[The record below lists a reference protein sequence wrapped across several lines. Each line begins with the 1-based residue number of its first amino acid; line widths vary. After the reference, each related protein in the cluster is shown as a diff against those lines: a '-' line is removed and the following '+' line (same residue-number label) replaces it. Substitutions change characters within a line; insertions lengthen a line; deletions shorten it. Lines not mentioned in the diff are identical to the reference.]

1 MVAIAYFSASDN
13 ADAYQAELTRLLP
26 GCSFRRWP
34 DIGDPA
40 EVNYALVWKP
50 PIGFFP
56 ALPHLK
62 AVFSLGAGVDHL
74 LTHPELPNDAL
85 IVRLVDAGMA
95 PQMAEYA
102 LYAALHYHRDMDR
115 YAADQAAGLWQ
126 PYPAVATADRRI
138 GILGLGALGS
148 EVGSRLAALGFDVA
162 GWTRSPRDV
171 PGLESFHGAD
181 GLEALLARS
190 DILIILLP
198 LTSETRG
205 LLTEEKLRRLPQ
217 GAAVVNL
224 ARGAI
229 LPEAG
234 LLAVLKDGH
243 LRGAFLDVF
252 DTEPLPADHPYRQ
265 HPNIRITPH
274 IAAQTLVGPAAAQVA
289 ASIRRLEANM
299 PIPGVVARQE
309 GY

>member
-1 MVAIAYFSASDN
+1 MVAIAYYSASDN

-26 GCSFRRWP
+26 GCSFRQWP
-34 DIGDPA
+34 DLGDA
-40 EVNYALVWKP
+40 RDINYALVWKP

-56 ALPHLK
+56 ALPNLK
-62 AVFSLGAGVDHL
+62 AAFSLGAGVDHL
-74 LTHPELPNDAL
+74 LTHPELPSDAL

-115 YAADQAAGLWQ
+115 YAADQGAGLWQ

-162 GWTRSPRDV
+162 GWTRSPRAV

-181 GLEALLARS
+181 GLDALLARS

-205 LLTEEKLRRLPQ
+205 LLTEDKLRRLPQ

-224 ARGAI
+224 ARGPI

-234 LLAVLKDGH
+234 LLAVLNDGH

-252 DTEPLPADHPYRQ
+252 ETEPLPADHPYRR
-265 HPNIRITPH
+265 HPKVRITPH

-299 PIPGVVARQE
+299 PIPGVVARQA